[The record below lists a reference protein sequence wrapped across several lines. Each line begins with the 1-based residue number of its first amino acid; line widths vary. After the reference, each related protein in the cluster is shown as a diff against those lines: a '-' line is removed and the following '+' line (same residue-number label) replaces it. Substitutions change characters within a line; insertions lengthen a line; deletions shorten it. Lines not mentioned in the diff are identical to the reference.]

1 MCFLSLNTANISVH
15 SPLDRVIFEGKLHL
29 ILPFALLY
37 VRCHAHTMTSLTIF
51 FFLSLGFWSLNI
63 ICLGI
68 VILEY
73 ILLGVLWDSWICF
86 VSHINLQEILLLL
99 FKYYLSLSLSYS
111 HYVCVTPLPFTFY
124 SYSTVLGNSVSF
136 FHFFPFFFSPF
147 ALCCYSFGSFSCHL
161 LKLRVPSSAMS
172 SLLLRPSK
180 NFFISVIVF
189 SIYSISFHPFLEFS
203 LLFYYFITFSL

>member
-1 MCFLSLNTANISVH
+1 MPT
-15 SPLDRVIFEGKLHL
+15 PW
-29 ILPFALLY
+29 LLWQ
-37 VRCHAHTMTSLTIF
+37 F
-51 FFLSLGFWSLNI
+51 FSLSLGFWSLNI
-63 ICLGI
+63 ICFGI

-124 SYSTVLGNSVSF
+124 SYFTVLGNSVSF

-203 LLFYYFITFSL
+203 LLFYIIHLLMDVVYLFH